1 MSNDDDDKINSS
13 DSDNSS
19 ANDTAGTNRKHPTLT
34 RQATGKGKSKC
45 GKKKQERPGRKAG
58 KTMTF
63 GEGTNFT
70 AIGRK
75 KVATVRSVNIKVA
88 NSPITDEVCMQIY
101 SHADTFLLGKE
112 FPKVYD

>member
-34 RQATGKGKSKC
+34 RQVTGKGKRKC

-75 KVATVRSVNIKVA
+75 KVATVRSVQIKVE
-88 NSPITDEVCMQIY
+88 NSSVTDEIRMELD
-101 SHADTFLLGKE
+101 SHADNV
-112 FPKVYD
+112 P

>member
-1 MSNDDDDKINSS
+1 
-13 DSDNSS
+13 
-19 ANDTAGTNRKHPTLT
+19 
-34 RQATGKGKSKC
+34 
-45 GKKKQERPGRKAG
+45 
-58 KTMTF
+58 MTF

-112 FPKVYD
+112 FPKVYDWNFPVNVSGLNPNDRERLCQMISRAVA